1 MNLHIQNFN
10 SSNLFDASIN
20 AAFESVN
27 PSSVSND
34 ASVMFHYSHPAIL
47 CVSNFLMNDSAEE
60 NIFRTWHLGVDHQD
74 IRDTMVDCIN
84 HLILQRRP
92 SASSD
97 WMSKLPL
104 VSKQVEKKLYHYADS
119 IDE

>member
-1 MNLHIQNFN
+1 MNLHTQNFN

-27 PSSVSND
+27 PSSSTND
-34 ASVMFHYSHPAIL
+34 SSVMFHYSHPAIL

-60 NIFRTWHLGVDHQD
+60 NIFRSWHLKVDHQD

-92 SASSD
+92 SASSE